1 MLCIAQELISLIY
14 DAKFLLL
21 LELFQIYDLLKNYF
35 QLNFV
40 KIVNEKL

>member
-1 MLCIAQELISLIY
+1 MLCIAQELISLIC